1 MVGNPDYFP
10 VRFFLSRHC
19 LPCVLGENTTDT
31 IKLQYRQEKCLLAIV
46 TKHLFIHIFEH
57 SDSVKVKVKPQYV
70 QLTVLTLQSIRKQ
83 LYS

>member
-46 TKHLFIHIFEH
+46 TNTYLSTYLNIVI
-57 SDSVKVKVKPQYV
+57 Q
-70 QLTVLTLQSIRKQ
+70 
-83 LYS
+83 